1 MVKIDL
7 QLILLVLVIG
17 YLVRFVI
24 IKIYTKGYTLGA
36 RDMEAKDTKQ
46 LIGVAAYLK
55 KTLPEPEAR
64 GIELLI
70 STLTGGGAGALPTAP
85 TIKEDPSKTCK
96 GFADK

>member
-17 YLVRFVI
+17 YLVRYAI
-24 IKIYTKGYTLGA
+24 TLIYTKGFKSGSQY
-36 RDMEAKDTKQ
+36 MEMKDTKQ
-46 LIGVAAYLK
+46 LMSVAEYLK

-70 STLTGGGAGALPTAP
+70 AALIGNTTVTPGAVKPEDSSNKVCTGF
-85 TIKEDPSKTCK
+85 KQ
-96 GFADK
+96 